1 MAQKNMYADSV
12 KQWSPFKGC
21 EFDCLYCRPSFQ
33 GQAKRQ
39 KKNCMSCYRYEPHE
53 HPKRLAEYLPPTPAG
68 KFIFTCS
75 SADIHFCSIEYFN
88 KILER
93 IASKPDRTFLLQS
106 KDPKTFERVTFTD
119 NVILG
124 TTLETNRDELYHQT
138 GMSKAPPPS
147 QRFKDFLKIKHRR
160 KQVTIEPVMD
170 FDLDIMVSWMR
181 RLKPVMVWIGYDS
194 KNNKLPEPTFAVVR
208 KLVDS
213 IAQLGVKVTCKT
225 IRIESLA
232 EFDADGW
239 TNWIKQHKPTGIW
252 LNSAYK
258 DIDSLPELERSKV
271 KAVLSASK
279 AVGIKKV
286 KFKAMNGEQGRAVKS
301 NEHKGNQPLKETN
314 MSTNKKRAAR
324 LTAEQ
329 KSQLLA
335 SFAKTGNK
343 AASAKE
349 LNVNYNQA
357 YAFLTKHGGEMVA
370 KDTVSK
376 RSKDAAA
383 PVGTAKTAR
392 EIHAAIVQMEQ
403 DLVGLRRQL
412 GARLKV
418 EAAELKKLSKAA
430 GL

>member
-53 HPKRLAEYLPPTPAG
+53 HPKRLTEYLPPTPDG

-75 SADIHFCSIEYFN
+75 SADIHFCSTEYLN
-88 KILER
+88 KILAR

-138 GMSKAPPPS
+138 GMSKAPSPS
-147 QRFKDFLKIKHRR
+147 QRFHDFLKTKHKR
-160 KQVTIEPVMD
+160 KQVTIEPVME
-170 FDLDIMVSWMR
+170 FDLKTMVGWMR
-181 RLKPVMVWIGYDS
+181 RLKPIMVWIGYDS
-194 KNNKLPEPTFAVVR
+194 KNNRLPEPTFGLVR

-213 IAQLGVKVTCKT
+213 IEQLGVKVTCKT

-239 TNWIKQHKPTGIW
+239 TKWLKKHKPTGLW
-252 LNSAYK
+252 LNAAYK
-258 DIDSLPELERSKV
+258 DIDSLPEAERGKV
-271 KAVLSASK
+271 KAILSASK
-279 AVGIKKV
+279 SVKIKKV
-286 KFKAMNGEQGRAVKS
+286 KFKAMGETALKLNRDKQDKHKEVKA
-301 NEHKGNQPLKETN
+301 N
-314 MSTNKKRAAR
+314 MKKKTKPKDKSPR

-329 KSQLLA
+329 KRKLDA
-335 SFAKTGNK
+335 SYAKTGVVQTTADEVGVTYPQAYGYIKRNK
-343 AASAKE
+343 GTKPPKAVKQDKSPASAGKPQTAAQLLVEVKRVEGQLTE
-349 LNVNYNQA
+349 LRQKLN
-357 YAFLTKHGGEMVA
+357 
-370 KDTVSK
+370 
-376 RSKDAAA
+376 
-383 PVGTAKTAR
+383 
-392 EIHAAIVQMEQ
+392 AAI
-403 DLVGLRRQL
+403 
-412 GARLKV
+412 
-418 EAAELKKLSKAA
+418 AAEEKALNEIKGAA
-430 GL
+430 GITG